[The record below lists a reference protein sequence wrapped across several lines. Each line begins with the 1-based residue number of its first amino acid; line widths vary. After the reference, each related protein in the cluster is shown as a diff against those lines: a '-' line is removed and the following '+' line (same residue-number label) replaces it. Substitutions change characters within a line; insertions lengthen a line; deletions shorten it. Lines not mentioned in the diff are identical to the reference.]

1 MESTTEGSSMSTD
14 TTYEV
19 QVVYAGAAEREEF
32 FDSYDQAQAF
42 ADREAADCRAA
53 SKGHGSPT
61 DEGEDWAVYLLP
73 HYCAGSDEECV
84 CRQYDTDHH
93 PYAQS
98 DWSD

>member
-1 MESTTEGSSMSTD
+1 MTSED
-14 TTYEV
+14 IDRTYEV
-19 QVVYAGAAEREEF
+19 QVVFAGAAEREEF
-32 FDSYDQAQAF
+32 FDSYGAAQAF
-42 ADREAADCRAA
+42 ADREAADCKAA
-53 SKGHGSPT
+53 SEGHGSPN

-73 HYCAGSDEECV
+73 HYCAGAEECV